1 MESAIL
7 DAEANV
13 EALQARVSDPQ
24 VLADHVKSHEAFD
37 QLAGAQHEVERLYAR
52 WAELDARK

>member
-1 MESAIL
+1 
-7 DAEANV
+7 
-13 EALQARVSDPQ
+13 
-24 VLADHVKSHEAFD
+24 VKSHEAFD